1 MSGMAEADLRVEF
14 SRLEGR
20 VNGMEARL
28 DDHIAETREYQK
40 QNRATHAELYQR
52 TERPSWTVT
61 TVISV
66 LTGLVAALG
75 VWALTN

>member
-1 MSGMAEADLRVEF
+1 MSGMADADLRVEL
-14 SRLEGR
+14 SKLEGR
-20 VNGMEARL
+20 VTNVESYIA
-28 DDHIAETREYQK
+28 DDKERWE
-40 QNRATHAELYQR
+40 NNSRTHEKLYQR

-66 LTGLVAALG
+66 LASLAAALG